1 MRLEAQQQSKGL
13 LKQLRRRTRAK
24 EDEEEEDE
32 EEQEEEETLS
42 LKTSKMGGEEEDKTS
57 IFERQNTDSG
67 RAVGER
73 ERERETESK
82 GERGFAGQQGGRKM
96 NDEGEEDDWFGDWQL
111 AVSSFWA
118 ASVTGCTWEA
128 I

>member
-1 MRLEAQQQSKGL
+1 VKRRIRPAFSKD
-13 LKQLRRRTRAK
+13 KIRTV
-24 EDEEEEDE
+24 
-32 EEQEEEETLS
+32 
-42 LKTSKMGGEEEDKTS
+42 GEPW
-57 IFERQNTDSG
+57 ER
-67 RAVGER
+67 ER